1 MTTFYGS
8 DPFNADGVY
17 TFRSPI
23 YHVRKVQTPTLFLH
37 GEQDPIC
44 PPGQAHEM
52 WRALKELGVESG
64 LVIYPR
70 AGHGPR
76 EREHVRDVLQRVV
89 SWFSERV

>member
-64 LVIYPR
+64 LVIYP
-70 AGHGPR
+70 APATDLASASMSATCSS
-76 EREHVRDVLQRVV
+76 V
-89 SWFSERV
+89 W